1 MWTDFDHRL
10 TAALG
15 LFRFAGGGASVSR
28 GGREGGG
35 SPLRC
40 LERDGDGADGGGQSA
55 RKGKSKSGRGLEAAE
70 GAWLR
75 RPRPSLLF
83 AEPNRAGADFSL
95 PGISFSVANV
105 HVHHRFQGRQGLP
118 VDGTRLGEKETRD
131 FYRFDSPL
139 HRRRR

>member
-1 MWTDFDHRL
+1 M
-10 TAALG
+10 
-15 LFRFAGGGASVSR
+15 ASAVPPL
-28 GGREGGG
+28 
-35 SPLRC
+35 SPLRGT
-40 LERDGDGADGGGQSA
+40 E
-55 RKGKSKSGRGLEAAE
+55 
-70 GAWLR
+70 
-75 RPRPSLLF
+75 
-83 AEPNRAGADFSL
+83 AGADFSL